1 MKNIKKLLACLGL
14 TVVCL
19 MAASSV
25 TYAAVAGHV
34 QFVNGDVQ
42 ITSPAGQARQAQK
55 GDAVSEGDT
64 LTSAPAASA
73 QIKMQDGGI
82 VAMRPDTRLKF
93 DQFVFSGKQDGS
105 EKSFFSL
112 FKGGFRAVT
121 GLIGQINKQNYKI
134 TTPAATIGIRG
145 TDHETI
151 LITPDSALAQLA
163 PTGAYSKVNVG
174 ETTLTT
180 DKGTINVM
188 PNQMGFAGGMNQA
201 PQLQPLNTNIFTVAA
216 APTAAAKV
224 EKKEEKA
231 ESKQEQKSAKSEGNG
246 EEVKKTDDAAAPVR
260 ESAAVDA
267 NPPAA
272 GTIPPSA
279 APVMGATAGA
289 ILLVPVTTVSP
300 VVLAAGGQTVNL
312 TNQTIAMAGGAPVA
326 ITTVTT
332 TATVAPAGT
341 VAAYVQTDLAVAYA
355 TLDLGASGH
364 FGMGAL
370 ISNNTFIAAPAD
382 TNNTLPT
389 PFLIDRYAGNGPGS
403 SITHT
408 FSGTTTVGQAATT
421 IAATGIQFGRY
432 DSTQGQMVVVG
443 TSYTGLAPNSY
454 LSGGAVKSHWIVG
467 PAIDPVYLP
476 EVLLTTATYSFAG
489 GTTPTTVT
497 GAAASLNSGS
507 LLVNFTQQLVSLSLA
522 LTVGGA
528 PWTANTAATPLEN
541 MYWNNA
547 KSGFRAQTPLLM
559 GPISPGWGTL
569 TVACPTC
576 ATGTFGTV
584 TGQLTGSGLN
594 GAILSYLLGD
604 GIGQTVAGAAAF
616 TGAAQNTA
624 TPYRIAGLSGIDWN
638 PPANVSTVPVP
649 GTLGGYTNAGTV
661 LADAAG
667 NVTRFNASQPFS
679 NGSGITLGIGTAIP
693 AGLGTDPVSGISW
706 GRWVGG
712 ALSKTDLAS
721 GTVTGLQNTTAAGAA
736 LSSHWIASPT
746 LVGPVTLPVTGVFNY
761 VPAGGTQ
768 PTDSL
773 GGVGTLNSATLSANF
788 TTQTVALGINVTTPN
803 AGNLIASGTGIPIE
817 QKSMFNA
824 STAGSL
830 QGSNPGSLAVT
841 GSAAGTPQGHIG
853 GAFTGAGGIGAAMIY
868 GLVSGNGVIVNGVT
882 AFHR

>member
-25 TYAAVAGHV
+25 AYAAVAGHV

-42 ITSPAGQARQAQK
+42 ISSPAGPARQAKK

-151 LITPDSALAQLA
+151 LITPDSTLAQLA

-216 APTAAAKV
+216 APTAGVKV
-224 EKKEEKA
+224 EKKEGA
-231 ESKQEQKSAKSEGNG
+231 ESKQERQAARSEGNG

-267 NPPAA
+267 KPPAV

-279 APVMGATAGA
+279 APVMGATVGA
-289 ILLVPVTTVSP
+289 ILLVPVTTVPP
-300 VVLAAGGQTVNL
+300 VVLAADGQTVNL
-312 TNQTIAMAGGAPVA
+312 TNQTIAIAGGTPVA

-332 TATVAPAGT
+332 KATVAPAGT
-341 VAAYVQTDLAVAYA
+341 VAAYVQTDLAGAVATASADYMFPFTEIN
-355 TLDLGASGH
+355 TL
-364 FGMGAL
+364 
-370 ISNNTFIAAPAD
+370 IANPAD
-382 TNNTLPT
+382 VNNALPGPSFT
-389 PFLIDRYAGNGPGS
+389 DRYAGNSSGS
-403 SITHT
+403 YITNALN
-408 FSGTTTVGQAATT
+408 GTTTVGQAATT
-421 IAATGIQFGRY
+421 IAATGIQYGSY
-432 DSTQGQMVVVG
+432 NSTQSTKLVVG
-443 TSYTGLAPNSY
+443 NTNCCAAGTY
-454 LSGGAVKSHWIVG
+454 LSPAAVFSHWITG
-467 PAIDPVYLP
+467 PAVDPVYLP
-476 EVLLTTATYSFAG
+476 EVLTTSNAVYTFAG
-489 GTTPTTVT
+489 GTTPTTAFSG
-497 GAAASLNSGS
+497 GATLNAATLS
-507 LLVNFTQQLVSLSLA
+507 VNFTQQLVSFSLA

-547 KSGFRAQTPLLM
+547 KAGFRVSTVAK
-559 GPISPGWGTL
+559 PGWGVL
-569 TVACPTC
+569 TVTG
-576 ATGTFGTV
+576 ATSGDV
-584 TGQLTGSGLN
+584 VGQLTGNALN
-594 GAILSYLLGD
+594 GALLSYVLAGGSD
-604 GIGQTVAGAAAF
+604 QVAGVAAF

-667 NVTRFNASQPFS
+667 NVTQFNASQPFS

-693 AGLGTDPVSGISW
+693 TGLGTDPVSGISW

-736 LSSHWIASPT
+736 LSSHWIASPA

-761 VPAGGTQ
+761 VLAGGTQ

-824 STAGSL
+824 GTAGSL
-830 QGSNPGSLAVT
+830 QGSNLGLLAVT

-853 GAFTGAGGIGAAMIY
+853 GAFAGAGGIGAAMVY